1 MDGKPALDYVLGT
14 LPGPGRNGAAPNPE
28 LMPANN
34 PVLQPPVAGK
44 VGLWSKSDSVSLFK
58 DYTVKSK

>member
-1 MDGKPALDYVLGT
+1 
-14 LPGPGRNGAAPNPE
+14 
-28 LMPANN
+28 MPANN

-58 DYTVKSK
+58 DYMIKSK